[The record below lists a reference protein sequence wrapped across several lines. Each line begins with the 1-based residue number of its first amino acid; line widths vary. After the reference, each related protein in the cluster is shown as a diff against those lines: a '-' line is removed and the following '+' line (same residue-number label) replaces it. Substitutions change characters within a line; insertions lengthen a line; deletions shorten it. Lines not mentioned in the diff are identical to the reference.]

1 MKATGS
7 RDPEEP
13 RAFTDDDSHDES
25 FRKQQE
31 VSVVESTP
39 PNHGG
44 EKKNVVLQ
52 LFKNDEYASYDTE
65 KKKKGKTRL
74 HQSVQMIPRTR
85 TVKRGKSALAT

>member
-44 EKKNVVLQ
+44 EKKRVVLQ

-65 KKKKGKTRL
+65 KKKGKTRL

-85 TVKRGKSALAT
+85 TIKRGKSALAT

>member
-7 RDPEEP
+7 REPEVP
-13 RAFTDDDSHDES
+13 RAFADDDSHDES

-44 EKKNVVLQ
+44 EKKSVLLQ
-52 LFKNDEYASYDTE
+52 LFKNDEYASYDIEKE
-65 KKKKGKTRL
+65 KKKEKQDSIRVYK
-74 HQSVQMIPRTR
+74 
-85 TVKRGKSALAT
+85 

>member
-7 RDPEEP
+7 RDPEDP

-25 FRKQQE
+25 FQKQQQ

-44 EKKNVVLQ
+44 EKKRVVLQ
-52 LFKNDEYASYDTE
+52 LFKNDEYVSYDIE
-65 KKKKGKTRL
+65 KKKKEKGF
-74 HQSVQMIPRTR
+74 HQSLQMIPRTR
-85 TVKRGKSALAT
+85 TIKRGKSALAT

>member
-7 RDPEEP
+7 REPEVP
-13 RAFTDDDSHDES
+13 RAFADDDSHDES
-25 FRKQQE
+25 FRKQQQ

-44 EKKNVVLQ
+44 EKKSAVLQ
-52 LFKNDEYASYDTE
+52 LFKNDEYACDTE

-74 HQSVQMIPRTR
+74 HQSLQMIPRTQ
-85 TVKRGKSALAT
+85 TIKRGKSALAT

>member
-7 RDPEEP
+7 RDPEYP
-13 RAFTDDDSHDES
+13 RAFTDDESHDES
-25 FRKQQE
+25 VQNQQQ
-31 VSVVESTP
+31 VSVVESTS

-44 EKKNVVLQ
+44 EKKRVVLQ

-65 KKKKGKTRL
+65 KKKGKTRL

>member
-13 RAFTDDDSHDES
+13 RAFTDDDNHDES
-25 FRKQQE
+25 FQKQQQ

-44 EKKNVVLQ
+44 EKKRVVLQ

-65 KKKKGKTRL
+65 KKNRKTRL

-85 TVKRGKSALAT
+85 TIKRGKSALST